1 MSQRLILVADDIE
14 NQTDSGKKR
23 SHAIVSA
30 ASVLAKRLETSIAL
44 LFVEDSKSYPPGSLD
59 STSIRDWHA
68 RHEEWLEEVSKQF
81 STPVSCSLKSGLP
94 AEQILKILRS
104 RSAPELVIVG
114 TQGRKG
120 LKRLLVGSVAE
131 EVIRHSKRP
140 VMVIG
145 PMAQE
150 KTHPFTLHK
159 QLKLLVATDLSKN
172 SRAAES
178 YALSLAMRIGAKVVL
193 FNCLADSMRTIME
206 TSAYAGT
213 APFNF
218 DEIITQ
224 IKDEATATLRQK
236 TSFFQKH
243 GITCDYKVE
252 DNAVISA
259 CAVYQEAENNYSI
272 IVMGTHGRNA
282 WLNAFFGSTAR
293 ETILNASIPV
303 ITVHSGH

>member
-14 NQTDSGKKR
+14 NQTDTGKRR
-23 SHAIVSA
+23 SRAITRA
-30 ASVLAKRLETSIAL
+30 ASALSQRLETSIAF
-44 LFVEDSKSYPPGSLD
+44 LFVEDSNAYPSGTLD
-59 STSIRDWHA
+59 SSGFQEWHT
-68 RHEEWLEEVSKQF
+68 RNEERLKAASKQF
-81 STPVSCSLKSGLP
+81 TVPVSCALKSGLP

-104 RSAPELVIVG
+104 RSAPELVVVG

-120 LKRLLVGSVAE
+120 LTRLFVGSVAE

-145 PMAQE
+145 PVAQE
-150 KTHPFTLHK
+150 KDHPLIVQK
-159 QLKLLVATDLSKN
+159 PLKILVATDLGKN
-172 SRAAES
+172 SRAAER
-178 YALSLAMRIGAKVVL
+178 YALSLAMRIGAKVVF
-193 FNCLADSMRTIME
+193 FNCLADTMRTIME

-218 DEIITQ
+218 SEITTQ
-224 IKDEATATLRQK
+224 IKDEATLSLKQK
-236 TSFFQKH
+236 VHYFQKY
-243 GITCDYKVE
+243 GISCEYKVE

-272 IVMGTHGRNA
+272 IVMGTRGRNA
-282 WLNAFFGSTAR
+282 LLNAFFGSTAR